1 MFGMIN
7 LRTDGERA
15 VIAQKLEE
23 RQSGTGEEWDI
34 HRFERRE
41 PGGPLQ
47 YQPKHRAQVG
57 REDRQGHAL
66 PRPRARSRDRA

>member
-1 MFGMIN
+1 MLGALDRSIAVFGMIN

-23 RQSGTGEEWDI
+23 RRVGTGEEWDI

-41 PGGPLQ
+41 QGGAMQ
-47 YQPKHRAQVG
+47 YQPKHRA
-57 REDRQGHAL
+57 
-66 PRPRARSRDRA
+66 